1 MKKHLWVESYAPQ
14 TIEDCI
20 LPETLKGEFLKLQD
34 LPNMLLIGAP
44 GVGKT
49 TVAKVLCHTH
59 EVDMMF
65 MNASMENGIDE
76 VRNKI
81 NQFASTSALF
91 GGYKV
96 VLLDEADGLS
106 PDAQKSLRHLIE
118 QYQASCRFILT
129 CNYPYKIID
138 PLRSRLTEYF
148 FVYPPGDK
156 ALTTSFLKR
165 MIDILM
171 QEKVKLKEE
180 DVPVLMELAQL
191 HYPNW
196 RKVIHETQRACAG
209 GVLNSEVVEKIRG
222 SHISTLF
229 ELMKVKNFTKVREW
243 VATNLAQGVY
253 PPQILSWMWEESANH
268 MKPSSVPQA
277 VITLAEYQHKAA
289 TVADQEINTVACV
302 TEMMMNCE
310 WK

>member
-1 MKKHLWVESYAPQ
+1 MKKHLWVETYAPQ

-148 FVYPPGDK
+148 FNYPEKSKDLQNK
-156 ALTTSFLKR
+156 FIKR
-165 MIDILM
+165 AIDILM
-171 QEKVKLKEE
+171 KEKVNLKEE
-180 DVPVLMELAQL
+180 DIPHVQTLASMF
-191 HYPNW
+191 YPNW
-196 RKVIHETQRACAG
+196 RKCIHELQRSCAS
-209 GVLNSEVVEKIRG
+209 GVLDSQVIDKIKG
-222 SHISTLF
+222 QSLPKLF
-229 ELMKVKNFTKVREW
+229 DLMKVKNWGKAREW
-243 VATNLAQGVY
+243 VAVNLAQGVY
-253 PPQILSWMWEESANH
+253 PTQILSGIWENVDRF
-268 MKPSSVPQA
+268 KGPSRPVA
-277 VITLAEYQHKAA
+277 VVILAQYQHKAA
-289 TVADQEINTVACV
+289 QAADQEVNTVACI
-302 TEMMMNCE
+302 TELMHDCE
-310 WK
+310 FV